1 MTLDRRE
8 RPPRDNFR
16 YLGASSILRP
26 RVEHPLSTVAR
37 NPPHQT
43 SAELAAWYAQCNSH
57 GAGPIPWREDCSET
71 QAHHLSR
78 QSRGSGRAADSN
90 APGCAGTTDPDT
102 TDAGTT
108 NLDTTD
114 SDTTDNNPGNDSR
127 NDRNTAADGTARG
140 SVRADQS
147 GRRADRIERNHCN
160 T

>member
-1 MTLDRRE
+1 MQTLPLGSHLTQEIRHIKPAPSLQRGTRDAANRAGTNPE
-8 RPPRDNFR
+8 GGPR
-16 YLGASSILRP
+16 
-26 RVEHPLSTVAR
+26 
-37 NPPHQT
+37 
-43 SAELAAWYAQCNSH
+43 
-57 GAGPIPWREDCSET
+57 SET
-71 QAHHLSR
+71 QANHLSR

-114 SDTTDNNPGNDSR
+114 SDTTDNAPGNDSR